1 MFIYN
6 VYKLHIMNIVD
17 AGDSYTVVCCVCII
31 HCKPNYEI
39 KYLYYNKAVRLTWD
53 RNSFPARQEILG
65 TLWNWYFV
73 TVFETDSHLSLTWAR

>member
-39 KYLYYNKAVRLTWD
+39 KYLYYNKAVRLT
-53 RNSFPARQEILG
+53 
-65 TLWNWYFV
+65 
-73 TVFETDSHLSLTWAR
+73 